1 MKERRMTGSSFIRT
15 TAVACASAALLS
27 GCAGTPN
34 TTVPL
39 QSSSSSIRT
48 AKPQAAQAIQ
58 NVIVIVQQHRSFDNL
73 FAGFRAADAPMYGLE
88 HNGKRVALRPIRL
101 ESVPSCDDGEFS
113 NDFNTIYN
121 KGRMN
126 GWDLV
131 DSKDPTCPYTR
142 VVRSEVK
149 PYWDLAKRYA
159 LADHM
164 FASTRYDSFV
174 DSLYIVAGTTKLKAN
189 TYAAGAPSKEPW
201 GCDAPA
207 GTTTPIL
214 KNGKIDFGGPFPCF
228 TQFPSIADLLDKAGV
243 DWNVYSDRPTALL
256 PYDPFEAIKSVREGP
271 DWIADTSSPA
281 SNVLNDLDA
290 GALRPVS
297 FVLSPARDSDYP
309 GNGGGPTWVQR
320 IVEHAQKSRYWQ
332 HLAIVVVWDD
342 FGNGSFYDNVPPAI
356 LDPMGLGLRV
366 PLLVISP
373 NVKHDYVSRTQYEYA
388 SILKFIEVNW
398 NLGTLGAT
406 DERANSIGDMFHR

>member
-1 MKERRMTGSSFIRT
+1 MMIRSRMLRVAFGLGIA
-15 TAVACASAALLS
+15 TALVS
-27 GCAGTPN
+27 GCGAPSSES
-34 TTVPL
+34 VPL
-39 QSSSSSIRT
+39 LSSSS
-48 AKPQAAQAIQ
+48 AHVVKPQAAQAIQ
-58 NVIVIVQQHRSFDNL
+58 NVIVIVQQHRSFDNV
-73 FAGFRAADAPMYGLE
+73 FAGFRGADAPMYGLE
-88 HNGKRVALRPIRL
+88 HNGKRVSLRPIRL
-101 ESVPSCDDGEFS
+101 ESVPSCGDGEFS
-113 NDFNTIYN
+113 NYFDTVYN
-121 KGRMN
+121 KGQMN

-131 DSKDPTCPYTR
+131 DAKDPTCPYTR
-142 VVRSEVK
+142 IVRNEVK

-164 FASTRYDSFV
+164 FASTRYESFV
-174 DSLYIVAGTTKLKAN
+174 DSIYLVAGTTKLQAN

-214 KNGKIDFGGPFPCF
+214 KNGKIELGGPFPCF
-228 TQFPSIADLLDKAGV
+228 TQFPTIADLLDKAGV
-243 DWNVYSDRPTALL
+243 GWNVYTDRPTSSL
-256 PYDPFEAIKSVREGP
+256 PFDPFEAMKAVREGP
-271 DWIADTSSPA
+271 DWTADTSSPA
-281 SNVLNDLDA
+281 SNVLNDLDS

-297 FVLSPARDSDYP
+297 FVLSPVRDSDYP
-309 GNGGGPTWVQR
+309 GNGGGPKWVQR

-356 LDPMGLGLRV
+356 LDPMGLGFRV

-373 NVKHDYVSRTQYEYA
+373 AVKHGYISRTQYEYG

-398 NLGTLGAT
+398 NLGTLRAT
-406 DERANSIGDMFHR
+406 DERATSIRDMFDR